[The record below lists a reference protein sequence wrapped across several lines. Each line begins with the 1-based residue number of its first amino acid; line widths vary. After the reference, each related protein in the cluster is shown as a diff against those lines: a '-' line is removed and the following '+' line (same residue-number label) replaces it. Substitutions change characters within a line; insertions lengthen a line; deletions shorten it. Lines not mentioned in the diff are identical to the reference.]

1 MNHSL
6 SSAASFTSAYSTN
19 TTATMT
25 TFNSMLVEDT
35 PEVRI
40 NESHKKYNNLLRK
53 YELDIKTTEQD
64 ESKEME
70 KLTTED
76 LSFLQKMMK
85 IKEKIVLL
93 KEQYK
98 VISESN
104 EEINVRKVELENY
117 MKNLIENDNTY
128 NSLIRSMS
136 FELQDDKLSHF
147 LETSSKDMDAKTEV
161 IRNLIEEQTKK
172 YNKNEEQQC
181 DLMEKRM
188 ALQKIISTDDVVEQ
202 TPSSQNAK
210 PLCVICITRPIEYC
224 MNKCGH
230 SFCKECTDKIDKK
243 CHCCRSDIYTKI
255 KIFYD

>member
-6 SSAASFTSAYSTN
+6 SSAASLSSAYITN
-19 TTATMT
+19 TTMNMT
-25 TFNSMLVEDT
+25 TINSMIVEDT

-40 NESHKKYNNLLRK
+40 NESHKKFNNLLRK
-53 YELDIKTTEQD
+53 YELDLKTTED

-76 LSFLQKMMK
+76 ISFLQKVMR

-98 VISESN
+98 LISESN

-117 MKNLIENDNTY
+117 MKNLVENDNTY
-128 NSLIRSMS
+128 NKLIRTMS

-161 IRNLIEEQTKK
+161 IRNLIEEQTNKFK
-172 YNKNEEQQC
+172 KNEDKMC
-181 DLMEKRM
+181 DLIEKRM
-188 ALQKIISTDDVVEQ
+188 TLQKII
-202 TPSSQNAK
+202 
-210 PLCVICITRPIEYC
+210 IR
-224 MNKCGH
+224 
-230 SFCKECTDKIDKK
+230 
-243 CHCCRSDIYTKI
+243 I
-255 KIFYD
+255 KATLMD